1 MADAGANPT
10 FRPADFAAPDRECDL
25 VMKGGITSGVVYPYA
40 ILELAR
46 RYRFRSI
53 GGASAGAIAAAFAA
67 AAEYARQAGDLEGFT
82 RFERRCA
89 ELPTILAGLF
99 QPSDGFK
106 PLMTALRQVA
116 AKDKGPLRFLAA
128 LGNFTPSLTVGGA
141 IGLAAYLLA
150 VALVGLPAGLF
161 HGAAWPSW
169 WSLLPGALL
178 AVVVAAAAGLALR
191 LTALIARRL
200 PEQNFGLCSGLSAES
215 AAGEPPALTDWIHQS
230 LQDIAFGPAGRQRP
244 LTFGD
249 LADIGL
255 SPAEIADGHQ
265 AIDLRMMTTNL
276 SLSRPHVAPTF
287 DMALLFDPDRWRS
300 LFPAQVM
307 TYLLGE
313 TSAGAPVGAPDEDGR
328 HRALPEAR
336 DLPVVVCVRMSLSF
350 PILIQAIPL
359 AMRDVGARARGE
371 LEAGAAPPIAPLLFS
386 DGGLSSNFP
395 IHFFD
400 TLLPVRPTF
409 ALSLDAIAEDRAE
422 RVTMPQNA
430 SAGSFTPVK
439 PITTLAGFAASL
451 FGAAK
456 DWQDQ
461 MLSAMPGQR
470 ERVVRIALTP
480 DEGGLNLAMPP
491 AVSRKLMAYGGQAGR
506 TIVADFDFDEHRWR
520 RTLVAYEQMEITLE
534 GLHAIWPGFGAWYDD
549 YAPRVKS
556 YANRVR
562 PADRAEIARRFAAL
576 DGRAADIVPP
586 LRHRISF
593 PKPRGRLRISPDV

>member
-1 MADAGANPT
+1 MADAGASQAFKPS
-10 FRPADFAAPDRECDL
+10 DFAAPDRECDL
-25 VMKGGITSGVVYPYA
+25 VMKGGVTSGVVYPYA

-67 AAEYARQAGDLEGFT
+67 AAEYARQAGDLDGFT

-99 QPSDGFK
+99 QPTDGFK
-106 PLMTALRQVA
+106 PLMRALLEIA

-128 LGNFTPSLTVGGA
+128 LANFTPSLALGGA

-150 VALVGLPAGLF
+150 VALLGLPAGLF
-161 HGAAWPSW
+161 SGAAWPPW
-169 WSLLPGALL
+169 WALAPGALL
-178 AVVVAAAAGLALR
+178 AIAFSAGVGLALR
-191 LTALIARRL
+191 LATLIVKRL
-200 PEQNFGLCSGLSAES
+200 PEQNFGMCGGLGPKNA
-215 AAGEPPALTDWIHQS
+215 PPALTDWIHAA
-230 LQDIAFGPAGRQRP
+230 LQDIAFGPEGPQRP

-255 SPAEIADGHQ
+255 TAAEIAEGHQ

-287 DMALLFDPDRWRS
+287 DMALLFDPARWRT
-300 LFPAQVM
+300 LFPAEVM
-307 TYLLGE
+307 AYLLGDK
-313 TSAGAPVGAPDEDGR
+313 SPGAPISAPDDDGR
-328 HRALPEAR
+328 HRSLPDAR

-371 LEAGAAPPIAPLLFS
+371 LPSGAAPPIVPLLFS

-409 ALSLDAIAEDRAE
+409 ALSLDTIAEDRPE

-430 SAGSFTPVK
+430 SAGSFTAVK

-451 FGAAK
+451 LGAAK

-491 AVSRKLMAYGGQAGR
+491 SVSRKLMAYGGQAGR

-534 GLHAIWPGFGAWYDD
+534 GLHAIWPQFGAWYDA
-549 YAPRVKS
+549 YTPHVKS
-556 YANRVR
+556 YANRVK

-576 DGRAADIVPP
+576 DGRAADIIPP

>member
-1 MADAGANPT
+1 MAGAGANPS
-10 FRPADFAAPDRECDL
+10 FKPADFAAPDRECDL

-67 AAEYARQAGDLEGFT
+67 AAEYARRAGDLEGFT

-99 QPSDGFK
+99 QPTDGFK
-106 PLMTALRQVA
+106 PLMTALLQIA

-128 LGNFTPSLTVGGA
+128 LANFIPSLTLGGV

-150 VALVGLPAGLF
+150 VALVGLLAGLF
-161 HGAAWPSW
+161 HGAAWPAW

-178 AVVVAAAAGLALR
+178 AVVVAAGAGLALR
-191 LTALIARRL
+191 LATLIAKRL
-200 PEQNFGLCSGLSAES
+200 PEQNFGLCSGLGAEG
-215 AAGEPPALTDWIHQS
+215 APPALTDWIHAS
-230 LQDIAFGPAGRQRP
+230 LQDIAFGPGGRQRP

-276 SLSRPHVAPTF
+276 SLSRPHVAPAF
-287 DMALLFDPDRWRS
+287 DMALLFEPARWRS
-300 LFPAQVM
+300 LFPADVM
-307 TYLLGE
+307 TYLL
-313 TSAGAPVGAPDEDGR
+313 SQNPAGTQVSAPDDDGR
-328 HRALPEAR
+328 YLALPNAR

-350 PILIQAIPL
+350 PILIQAVPL
-359 AMRDVGARARGE
+359 AMRDIGARARGE
-371 LEAGAAPPIAPLLFS
+371 LSPGATPPIAPLLFS

-409 ALSLDAIAEDRAE
+409 ALSLDAIAEDRAQ

-430 SAGSFTPVK
+430 SAGGFTPVK
-439 PITTLAGFAASL
+439 PITSLAGFAASL

-491 AVSRKLMAYGGQAGR
+491 AVSQKLMTYGGQAGR
-506 TIVADFDFDEHRWR
+506 TIIADFDFDEHRWR
-520 RTLVAYEQMEITLE
+520 RALVAYEQMEITLE
-534 GLHAIWPGFGAWYDD
+534 GLHAIWPGFGAWYDA
-549 YAPRVKS
+549 YASQVKS
-556 YANRVR
+556 YANRVK
-562 PADRAEIARRFAAL
+562 PADRAEIARRFTAL
-576 DGRAADIVPP
+576 DGRATDIVPP